1 VPRIIL
7 IRLLHHAASRCTAT
21 VSILRQTYSI
31 FFLAYCTLLQLQNKA
46 THALCTLTRTTR
58 YCTVLCGYPQAF
70 LRGWSDIRS
79 AALLLLGPSLL
90 SLSQVRYRRRR
101 EGRGVVGGVV
111 SPGGAAEDGKCCRV
125 GRAHTSRQSFP
136 TALSSELSSL
146 KFPSLP
152 FARIHSSSSTRLVS

>member
-21 VSILRQTYSI
+21 VSILRQTCSI
-31 FFLAYCTLLQLQNKA
+31 FSLAYCTLLQLQNKA

-90 SLSQVRYRRRR
+90 SLSARQVPSTKRGERS
-101 EGRGVVGGVV
+101 GRGGVV

-146 KFPSLP
+146 TFPSLRP
-152 FARIHSSSSTRLVS
+152 YP

>member
-90 SLSQVRYRRRR
+90 SLSARSGTVDEERGGGLCPPA
-101 EGRGVVGGVV
+101 GRQRTGNAVV
-111 SPGGAAEDGKCCRV
+111 SV
-125 GRAHTSRQSFP
+125 G
-136 TALSSELSSL
+136 L
-146 KFPSLP
+146 
-152 FARIHSSSSTRLVS
+152 TRLVSHSLLLSPPSSPPFPSLRPYP

>member
-21 VSILRQTYSI
+21 VSILRQTCSI
-31 FFLAYCTLLQLQNKA
+31 FSLAYCTLLQLQNKA

-90 SLSQVRYRRRR
+90 SLSARQVPSTKRGERS
-101 EGRGVVGGVV
+101 GRGGLCPPAGRQRTGNAVV
-111 SPGGAAEDGKCCRV
+111 SV
-125 GRAHTSRQSFP
+125 G
-136 TALSSELSSL
+136 L
-146 KFPSLP
+146 
-152 FARIHSSSSTRLVS
+152 TRLVSHSLLLSPPSSPPFPSLRPYP

>member
-1 VPRIIL
+1 L
-7 IRLLHHAASRCTAT
+7 IRLHHAASRCTAT

-90 SLSQVRYRRRR
+90 SLSARQVPSTKRGERS
-101 EGRGVVGGVV
+101 GRGGCVPRRGGRGREMLSCRSGSHV
-111 SPGGAAEDGKCCRV
+111 SSVIPYCSLL
-125 GRAHTSRQSFP
+125 RA
-136 TALSSELSSL
+136 LL
-146 KFPSLP
+146 PSLP